1 MPSREKSV
9 LGWIGRL
16 AGRRTAVEKSRENP
30 VVRAAVGEAA
40 VIYDRIP
47 LCDFIDEERRSKLAR
62 ELYLE
67 IVSICN
73 TTDPRT
79 TCREQLVATMLW
91 VASFQVLVIPPAPA
105 EDVSG
110 LRGQPGITGELK
122 AHLLDIFRRNDELR
136 SEIHKQTDAR
146 DFDSMFDVI
155 QRRFWEAYWLLGTL
169 NATRVA
175 LGDTAG
181 EDWFD
186 TFLHAACA
194 RQEHGYRWELELPP
208 ALDEDFAREAVNA
221 YAVFA
226 DIVLS
231 GAPDPL
237 AEWNEYV
244 RTSNIRLPGRPAA

>member
-1 MPSREKSV
+1 MSV
-9 LGWIGRL
+9 LGWIGKL
-16 AGRRTAVEKSRENP
+16 AGRRTAVEKTRENP
-30 VVRAAVGEAA
+30 VVQAAVSEAA
-40 VIYDRIP
+40 LIYDQIP
-47 LCDFIDEERRSKLAR
+47 LRNFIDEDRRSKLAR

-67 IVSICN
+67 IVRICN
-73 TTDPRT
+73 TSDPKT

-91 VASFQVLVIPPAPA
+91 VASFQVLVIPQSPE

-110 LRGQPGITGELK
+110 LRGQPGITGELQARLVDLCRK
-122 AHLLDIFRRNDELR
+122 NDDLR
-136 SEIHKQTDAR
+136 SEIHKQTDER
-146 DFDSMFDVI
+146 NFDSMFEVI
-155 QRRFWEAYWLLGTL
+155 QRRFWEARWLLGTL

-181 EDWFD
+181 DDWFD

-208 ALDEDFAREAVNA
+208 ALEEPYDREAVAA

-231 GAPDPL
+231 GATDPM
-237 AEWNEYV
+237 AEW
-244 RTSNIRLPGRPAA
+244 RTYITDSNLRLPERQSS

>member
-1 MPSREKSV
+1 M
-9 LGWIGRL
+9 LGWIGKL
-16 AGRRTAVEKSRENP
+16 AGRQTAVEKRRENP
-30 VVRAAVGEAA
+30 VVRAAVDEAA
-40 VIYDRIP
+40 IIYDRIP
-47 LCDFIDEERRSKLAR
+47 LCDFIDEDRRSKLAR

-67 IVSICN
+67 IVRICN

-79 TCREQLVATMLW
+79 TCREQLVTTMLW
-91 VASFQVLVIPPAPA
+91 VASFQVLVIPPEPD

-110 LRGQPGITGELK
+110 LRGQPGVTGELQ
-122 AHLLDIFRRNDELR
+122 AHLVELCRRNDDLR

-146 DFDSMFDVI
+146 DFDTLLEII
-155 QRRFWEAYWLLGTL
+155 QRRFWEARWLLGTL

-175 LGDTAG
+175 LGDAAG

-208 ALDEDFAREAVNA
+208 ALDEDLAREAVNA

-231 GAPDPL
+231 GAPDPMT
-237 AEWNEYV
+237 EWEEYI
-244 RTSNIRLPGRPAA
+244 RASHIRLPDRQSS